1 MTERAAKQESHKT
14 HPHAFPGYHGHYIL
28 KRGRNSDYRSY
39 QSHSKKRASLLCVAC
54 VRSEGCRGGEPSVCM
69 GGGDQSKR
77 AKRCPPRARDCRGPG
92 RVWNGAGGNGSKN
105 GVTLVLYTSK
115 GKNGIGTRPADNI
128 RRRNRRRND
137 ETEDKPET

>member
-69 GGGDQSKR
+69 GGGIR
-77 AKRCPPRARDCRGPG
+77 AKERNAVLPG
-92 RVWNGAGGNGSKN
+92 REIVEDRDGYGTERVGT
-105 GVTLVLYTSK
+105 GVK
-115 GKNGIGTRPADNI
+115 
-128 RRRNRRRND
+128 
-137 ETEDKPET
+137 TELH